1 MTDEFQSYRDR
12 INQQLQLHLDQASS
26 EKLLQAMQYAVFN
39 GGKRIRPLLVYLT
52 TEAFDSPILLADKT
66 ACAIEFIHCYSLI
79 HDDLP
84 AMDDDSLR
92 RGKPTVHI
100 KFDEATAI
108 LAADAFQSLAFDLI
122 ASDDQLTPEIRVDLV
137 RSIAHAAGA
146 NGMVAGQMIDIE
158 SEGQSISADELELMH
173 NRKTGDLIS
182 ASVMSGAIISGA
194 SPEMRTNI
202 QIFGSALGLAF
213 QVKDDIL
220 DETGD
225 TSRMGKQRGS
235 DAVRNKTTFVSIH
248 GLNAASNYLEELS
261 LKAIKSLKPLGES
274 GAHLIN
280 LVNFNANRDH

>member
-12 INQQLQLHLDQASS
+12 VNQQLQLHLDQASS

-158 SEGQSISADELELMH
+158 SEGQSISADELELID
-173 NRKTGDLIS
+173 RKST
-182 ASVMSGAIISGA
+182 
-194 SPEMRTNI
+194 R
-202 QIFGSALGLAF
+202 
-213 QVKDDIL
+213 
-220 DETGD
+220 
-225 TSRMGKQRGS
+225 
-235 DAVRNKTTFVSIH
+235 
-248 GLNAASNYLEELS
+248 LNSS
-261 LKAIKSLKPLGES
+261 
-274 GAHLIN
+274 H
-280 LVNFNANRDH
+280 

>member
-1 MTDEFQSYRDR
+1 
-12 INQQLQLHLDQASS
+12 
-26 EKLLQAMQYAVFN
+26 
-39 GGKRIRPLLVYLT
+39 
-52 TEAFDSPILLADKT
+52 
-66 ACAIEFIHCYSLI
+66 
-79 HDDLP
+79 
-84 AMDDDSLR
+84 
-92 RGKPTVHI
+92 
-100 KFDEATAI
+100 
-108 LAADAFQSLAFDLI
+108 
-122 ASDDQLTPEIRVDLV
+122 
-137 RSIAHAAGA
+137 
-146 NGMVAGQMIDIE
+146 MVAGQMIDIE

-280 LVNFNANRDH
+280 LVNFNTNRDH